1 MIGQTISHYRILEK
15 LGGGGMGVVYKAE
28 DTKLGRVVALKFLP
42 EEAAQDRQAVER
54 FQREARAASALNHPH
69 ICTIHDIDEHQGRP
83 FIAMELLEGQTLKH
97 KIGEQPLEIEE
108 ALRLGSE
115 IADGLEAAHGKGIV
129 HRDIKPANVFV
140 TRRGQAKLL
149 DFGLA
154 KLLRPVGDVTAGET
168 LTKSQAAPGTL
179 PYMAPEQLRGEAV
192 DTRTDL
198 WALGALLYEMVT
210 GKRPFHEELVPRLI
224 DAILHQAPVAPRAL
238 NSKVPAELERAI
250 LKCLEKDPARRYAS
264 ASELRAELERLRRR
278 LEPATRTGSSL
289 RGKLTVAG
297 VVLVAV
303 IAVAGGVWL
312 QKWLASAPPAATQE
326 SKPSIAVLPF
336 DNLSADPEN
345 EYFSDGMTE
354 EIISKLS
361 RIQELH
367 VASRTSVMRY
377 KGTTKD
383 IKEIGRELGVR
394 YILEGSVRKAGNRV
408 RITAQL

>member
-1 MIGQTISHYRILEK
+1 MIGQSVSHYRILEK

-97 KIGEQPLEIEE
+97 KIGDQPLEIEE

-115 IADGLEAAHGKGIV
+115 IADALEAAHGKGIV

-154 KLLRPVGDVTAGET
+154 KLLRPVGDATAAET
-168 LTKSQAAPGTL
+168 LAKSQAAPGTL
-179 PYMAPEQLRGEAV
+179 PYMAPEQLRGEDV
-192 DTRTDL
+192 DARSDL
-198 WALGALLYEMVT
+198 WALGAVLYEMAT
-210 GKRPFHEELVPRLI
+210 GQRPFPEELAPRLT
-224 DAILHQAPVAPRAL
+224 DAIFHQAPVAPRAL

-250 LKCLEKDPARRYAS
+250 LKCLEKDPARRYGS
-264 ASELRAELERLRRR
+264 ASELRAELDRLRRR
-278 LEPATRTGSSL
+278 LEPAARTGSSL

-303 IAVAGGVWL
+303 IA
-312 QKWLASAPPAATQE
+312 
-326 SKPSIAVLPF
+326 
-336 DNLSADPEN
+336 
-345 EYFSDGMTE
+345 
-354 EIISKLS
+354 
-361 RIQELH
+361 
-367 VASRTSVMRY
+367 
-377 KGTTKD
+377 
-383 IKEIGRELGVR
+383 
-394 YILEGSVRKAGNRV
+394 
-408 RITAQL
+408 